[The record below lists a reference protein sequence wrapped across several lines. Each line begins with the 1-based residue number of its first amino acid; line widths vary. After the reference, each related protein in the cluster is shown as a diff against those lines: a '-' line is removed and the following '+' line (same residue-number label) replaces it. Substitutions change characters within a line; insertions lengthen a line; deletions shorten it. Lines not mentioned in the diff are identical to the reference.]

1 MRRTWAIAGVLAV
14 TLALAACGSSSGSK
28 SSGGSKTTST
38 TSSSGSGGVST
49 GSTTGG
55 TAVAVDLGDTNGT
68 NGPMTMTLTPSTVPA
83 GKVTFTVK
91 NSGTIKH
98 EMVVLKATP
107 AELTVGADGKVS
119 EKTSAGEVGEV
130 EVGKTKSGSIT
141 LDAGTYEVV
150 CNIKDHYKLGMHATL
165 TVT

>member
-1 MRRTWAIAGVLAV
+1 MRRTWAIAAVLV
-14 TLALAACGSSSGSK
+14 TALALAACGSSSGSK
-28 SSGGSKTTST
+28 SSGGSKSSS
-38 TSSSGSGGVST
+38 TSSSNDSGGVST

-68 NGPMTMTLTPSTVPA
+68 NAPMTMTLTPSTVPA
-83 GKVTFTVK
+83 GKVNFTVK

-107 AELTVGADGKVS
+107 TELTVGADGKVS

-130 EVGKTKSGSIT
+130 EVGKTKSGSLT
-141 LDAGTYEVV
+141 LEAGTYEVV
-150 CNIKDHYKLGMHATL
+150 CNIKDHYGLGMHATL

>member
-1 MRRTWAIAGVLAV
+1 MRRTWAIAGLLAA

-28 SSGGSKTTST
+28 SSGGSKTST
-38 TSSSGSGGVST
+38 TSSSDSGGVST
-49 GSTTGG
+49 GSTSGG
-55 TAVAVDLGDTNGT
+55 TAVAVDLGDTQGT
-68 NGPMTMTLTPSTVPA
+68 NAPMTMTLTPSTVPA

-107 AELTVGADGKVS
+107 AELTVGADGRVS
-119 EKTSAGEVGEV
+119 EKSSVGEVGEV

-150 CNIKDHYKLGMHATL
+150 CNIKDHYGLGMHATL
-165 TVT
+165 IVT